1 MNAVPILTLALLL
14 QNVPAALSGL
24 PAGTASLEG
33 VVTMQVAGP
42 LAPTGPVQPNMV
54 AQYATPNPP
63 YTATSGADGKYSFRN
78 IAAGNYKLVA
88 ARIGGSLTPV
98 ELGLRGALGR
108 GVVFPFGN
116 GEQKKNVRME
126 MAPVGSIRGRI
137 LDVDNRPVGHAGGW
151 RLLLS
156 TGMASALSPCWSLS
170 IPMIMASIGSSHLLQ
185 AGTTSQLGW
194 KT

>member
-1 MNAVPILTLALLL
+1 MNVVRMLILALLL

-88 ARIGGSLTPV
+88 ARIGGSFTPV
-98 ELGLRGALGR
+98 ELGQQAGWTRGGD
-108 GVVFPFGN
+108 GVC
-116 GEQKKNVRME
+116 
-126 MAPVGSIRGRI
+126 S
-137 LDVDNRPVGHAGGW
+137 
-151 RLLLS
+151 LS
-156 TGMASALSPCWSLS
+156 TGMANVLSPCWSLS
-170 IPMIMASIGSSHLLQ
+170 IPMIMASIGSSHLLR